1 MKISEGD
8 LIERIRKGD
17 VKLLEELYAYYKP
30 AFTTWAIHN
39 YGITKEDTEDIWQD
53 VVIIFFENVK
63 KNKLEVLK
71 VKLIT
76 YLYAIGKHLIYKKL
90 TKLVPT
96 REITAKQI
104 YSEATFEY
112 IGEDEEVQEVDIL
125 KTEVFSML
133 GKSCQEMLLFR
144 YYYGMSIED
153 ITKQTGLSSKN
164 TVSASISRCLKHLKS
179 LIFNYGVK

>member
-1 MKISEGD
+1 MC
-8 LIERIRKGD
+8 IRD
-17 VKLLEELYAYYKP
+17 R
-30 AFTTWAIHN
+30 HN

-112 IGEDEEVQEVDIL
+112 IGEDE
-125 KTEVFSML
+125 
-133 GKSCQEMLLFR
+133 
-144 YYYGMSIED
+144 
-153 ITKQTGLSSKN
+153 
-164 TVSASISRCLKHLKS
+164 RC
-179 LIFNYGVK
+179 V